1 MKKLILDEKNK
12 KMKKNMKKIKF
23 YLHISKKSSTFARL
37 S

>member
-12 KMKKNMKKIKF
+12 KMKKIMKKIKF
-23 YLHISKKSSTFARL
+23 YLHMSEKCITFARL